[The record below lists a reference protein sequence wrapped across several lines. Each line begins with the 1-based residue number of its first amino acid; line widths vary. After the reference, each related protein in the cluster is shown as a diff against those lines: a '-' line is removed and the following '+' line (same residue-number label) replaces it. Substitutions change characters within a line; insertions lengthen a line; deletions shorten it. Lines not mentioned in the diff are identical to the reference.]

1 MRPEIGL
8 QSVSARDLGRKVAE
22 VLDRVEVEREGLL
35 VTRGGR
41 PIATLRPLSSRPHEG
56 QAPLVVVLS
65 PLQERILLKAAGR
78 APQITGSFEDLGD
91 DVRDLSR
98 AVWRLE
104 LDGLLER
111 HLAGY
116 KVTERGALVAAVL
129 KARE

>member
-1 MRPEIGL
+1 MQHEIGL
-8 QSVSARDLGRKVAE
+8 QPISARDLGRKVAE
-22 VLDRVEVEREGLL
+22 VLDRVEVERESLI

-56 QAPLVVVLS
+56 QVPLVVVLS

-91 DVRDLSR
+91 HVRDLSR

-111 HLAGY
+111 HFAGY
-116 KVTERGALVAAVL
+116 MVTERGALVAAVL